1 MKIKLPGLRLL
12 TGALLL
18 LALLAAC
25 RKSVFDDTELADH
38 SAEYAFPL
46 FNTTLNIKDLMDQV
60 LNDTLAGDT
69 IQVNADGSM
78 TLFYSGDVAKK
89 PATDIFTFFETGLVP
104 IADTFTV
111 APFEAPD
118 SVTIRRA
125 DLKSGTINIV
135 IKNSLPDSI
144 YGTFYIPQM
153 TKNNVVFAYP
163 FHLPPNATP
172 LPWISPTISVAGHIL
187 RSDNNTLE
195 FRYEAYDKFGNRI
208 KVPEIAPGAPGVG
221 VVFNNLE
228 FSYLEGYWGYTEY
241 PLTRDT
247 IEIDINQT
255 DLKGDVKVVN
265 PKVTMTVFNS
275 WGFPTRGVVK
285 YLAFIGQD
293 GQELALESTLFNND
307 SVDFNYPSWAANE
320 VGQTKYTYFTL
331 DTSNSNI
338 ADIFNAQPTRLIYD
352 VAGISNALK
361 DPSIVGFM
369 TDSSVIGLNMRVELQ
384 LAGSVKNF
392 GAEQTLDLN
401 FGENSEIDTAKIESV
416 EFKLVTENGTPI
428 SNRVQLYFQDS
439 LGVVIDSLFADGAR
453 DIMQAAPVDNQ
464 GLVYAVQR
472 TETYVPM
479 DVARFDRI
487 RQAKTAYLKLAF
499 STYTAPDGSQQP
511 IKLLANM
518 NVTFKMGLKVR
529 TRN

>member
-1 MKIKLPGLRLL
+1 
-12 TGALLL
+12 
-18 LALLAAC
+18 
-25 RKSVFDDTELADH
+25 
-38 SAEYAFPL
+38 
-46 FNTTLNIKDLMDQV
+46 
-60 LNDTLAGDT
+60 
-69 IQVNADGSM
+69 
-78 TLFYSGDVAKK
+78 
-89 PATDIFTFFETGLVP
+89 
-104 IADTFTV
+104 
-111 APFEAPD
+111 
-118 SVTIRRA
+118 
-125 DLKSGTINIV
+125 
-135 IKNSLPDSI
+135 
-144 YGTFYIPQM
+144 
-153 TKNNVVFAYP
+153 
-163 FHLPPNATP
+163 
-172 LPWISPTISVAGHIL
+172 
-187 RSDNNTLE
+187 
-195 FRYEAYDKFGNRI
+195 GNRI